1 MCTGNLHKDVY
12 NSVILQGSV
21 LERYL
26 VDDVD
31 SVLQH
36 ESCSLP
42 LVVRV
47 GVFDKLLDLFFSRLT
62 EQDLNTI

>member
-1 MCTGNLHKDVY
+1 MTVQY
-12 NSVILQGSV
+12 SSV
-21 LERYL
+21 YL

-42 LVVRV
+42 LIVSV
-47 GVFDKLLDLFFSRLT
+47 GVFDKQLDLLFGCLT
-62 EQDLNTI
+62 EQHLNTNKV